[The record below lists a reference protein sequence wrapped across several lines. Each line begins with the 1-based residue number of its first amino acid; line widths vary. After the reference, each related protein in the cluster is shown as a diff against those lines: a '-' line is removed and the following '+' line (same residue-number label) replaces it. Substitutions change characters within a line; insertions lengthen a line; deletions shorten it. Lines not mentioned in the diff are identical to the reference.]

1 MARGLARS
9 LWLGVTAAV
18 TLPALAWAQTPPP
31 PSPVPPIELQGTTP
45 APVPAPPEAPAPPQQ
60 APPPAPPPPPAAL
73 PPPQAPVGPVPGNVP
88 TVWGPTE
95 PQEVIVENANQP
107 TIGRPR
113 FSAAI
118 GMGASFDSVG
128 IAEGHDAVPTFVG
141 VLGIGDGLLGL
152 NLGAYATSAT
162 RAQRQHDSPVD
173 RLAVD
178 LFGVVRPAAR
188 YQRDDHSYGMRVL
201 HSLAAELGPG
211 LERAGRSNISGTRF
225 LIHVGATVDLPISP
239 EREATEVRVRL
250 GVRKNIGL
258 YTPKLYGATASDV
271 TEIRDTAA
279 ELYAALAVVF

>member
-1 MARGLARS
+1 MVRS
-9 LWLGVTAAV
+9 LWLVTAAV
-18 TLPALAWAQTPPP
+18 TLPALAWAQMPPP
-31 PSPVPPIELQGTTP
+31 APAPPQPVPPIELQGT
-45 APVPAPPEAPAPPQQ
+45 APAPPETPAPPQE
-60 APPPAPPPPPAAL
+60 APPPPPPAAW
-73 PPPQAPVGPVPGNVP
+73 PPPQPPQGPVPGNVP

-95 PQEVIVENANQP
+95 PQEVIAENANERA
-107 TIGRPR
+107 IGRPR

-128 IAEGHDAVPTFVG
+128 IADGHDAVPTFVG
-141 VLGIGDGLLGL
+141 VLGMGDGLLGL

-162 RAQRQHDSPVD
+162 RAQRQKDSPVD

-178 LFGVVRPAAR
+178 LFGVLRPAAR
-188 YQRDDHSYGMRVL
+188 YQRDDHSFGMRVL

-225 LIHVGATVDLPISP
+225 LVHVGATVDLPIST
-239 EREATEVRVRL
+239 EYEATEVRVRL

-271 TEIRDTAA
+271 TDIRDTA
-279 ELYAALAVVF
+279 LDVYAALAVVF

>member
-1 MARGLARS
+1 MVRS
-9 LWLGVTAAV
+9 LWLVTAAV

-31 PSPVPPIELQGTTP
+31 APPQPVPPIELQGT
-45 APVPAPPEAPAPPQQ
+45 APAPPAPPQE
-60 APPPAPPPPPAAL
+60 APPPAPPAAW
-73 PPPQAPVGPVPGNVP
+73 PPPQPPQGPMPGNVP

-95 PQEVIVENANQP
+95 PQEVIVENANERA
-107 TIGRPR
+107 IGRPR

-128 IAEGHDAVPTFVG
+128 IADGHDAVPTFVG
-141 VLGIGDGLLGL
+141 VLGMGDGLLGL

-162 RAQRQHDSPVD
+162 RAQRQKDSPVD

-178 LFGVVRPAAR
+178 LFGVLRPAAR
-188 YQRDDHSYGMRVL
+188 YQRDDHSFGMRVL

-225 LIHVGATVDLPISP
+225 LIHVGATVDLPIST
-239 EREATEVRVRL
+239 EYDATEVRVRV

-271 TEIRDTAA
+271 TDIRDTA
-279 ELYAALAVVF
+279 LDVYAALAVVF

>member
-1 MARGLARS
+1 MARS

-31 PSPVPPIELQGTTP
+31 APAPPSPVPPIELQGTAP
-45 APVPAPPEAPAPPQQ
+45 APAPPETAAPPQE
-60 APPPAPPPPPAAL
+60 APPPAPPPPAW
-73 PPPQAPVGPVPGNVP
+73 PPPQPPEGPIPGNVP
-88 TVWGPTE
+88 TVWGPIE
-95 PQEVIVENANQP
+95 PQEVIVENANQRA
-107 TIGRPR
+107 IGRPR

-128 IAEGHDAVPTFVG
+128 FAEGHGAVPTFVG

-162 RAQRQHDSPVD
+162 RAQRQKDSPVD

-188 YQRDDHSYGMRVL
+188 YQRDDHGFGMRVL

-225 LIHVGATVDLPISP
+225 LIHVGATVDLPLSP
-239 EREATEVRVRL
+239 EREATELRVRL

-279 ELYAALAVVF
+279 ELYAALALVF

>member
-1 MARGLARS
+1 MRERLTASVHDPTVGQRS
-9 LWLGVTAAV
+9 LHFRQNDSVRSSAAS
-18 TLPALAWAQTPPP
+18 ASIAGGGA
-31 PSPVPPIELQGTTP
+31 SCD
-45 APVPAPPEAPAPPQQ
+45 APWDSTNAIVS
-60 APPPAPPPPPAAL
+60 PAAT
-73 PPPQAPVGPVPGNVP
+73 GNVP
-88 TVWGPTE
+88 TVWGPIE
-95 PQEVIVENANQP
+95 PQEVIVENANQRA
-107 TIGRPR
+107 IGRPR

-128 IAEGHDAVPTFVG
+128 FAEGHGAVPTFVG

-162 RAQRQHDSPVD
+162 RAQRQKDSPVD

-188 YQRDDHSYGMRVL
+188 YQRDDHGFGMRVL

-225 LIHVGATVDLPISP
+225 LIHVGATVDLPLSP
-239 EREATEVRVRL
+239 EREATELRVRL